1 MRRQVVACIGCGPG
15 SICVSESCIFCEIA
29 QETRSASVVCADDL
43 TVAFMDARQF
53 HPGHVLVIPR
63 EHVSDLRDLDE
74 GIGAALMATL
84 IRVTRAVDAA
94 FPNEGMS
101 LWHSIGPA
109 AFQEVPHLHI
119 HIHPRRTAD
128 DLLRVYPRRPSH
140 PDRSTRDLYAE
151 RIRTFL

>member
-1 MRRQVVACIGCGPG
+1 MT
-15 SICVSESCIFCEIA
+15 ESCIFCEIA
-29 QETRSASVVCADDL
+29 QGTRAASVVCADDL
-43 TVAFMDARQF
+43 TMAFMDARQF

-63 EHVSDLRDLDE
+63 EHVADIRELDE
-74 GIGAALMATL
+74 ATGAALMTTL

-119 HIHPRRTAD
+119 HIHPRRKAD
-128 DLLRVYPRRPSH
+128 DLLRVYPAS
-140 PDRSTRDLYAE
+140 AN
-151 RIRTFL
+151 